1 MLFRSFQQNRIM
13 DKDGNDIDDVI
24 DDGNDIND
32 VKKYFLEPIIN

>member
-1 MLFRSFQQNRIM
+1 M

>member
-1 MLFRSFQQNRIM
+1 M

-24 DDGNDIND
+24 DNGNDIND

>member
-1 MLFRSFQQNRIM
+1 M

-32 VKKYFLEPIIN
+32 VKEYFLEPIIN